1 LYPFKETEDVS
12 VDEPISDKDEN
23 VEWKEQLPREAQKEI
38 EEVLMLDHVVIDANG
53 LID

>member
-38 EEVLMLDHVVIDANG
+38 EEVLHREVLRKTKG
-53 LID
+53 K